1 MNKKGKG
8 QDCLEDPPG
17 KQGASFWPGHV
28 GRFAHLGDSNAV
40 SCEDLLASDEDESE
54 TMADSG
60 QPNPA
65 YQEGQA
71 QAEGGAAVGESS
83 APRQRHPSLQD
94 QMNKVLTPVEK
105 FPLLPSA
112 SPVPTRSSRVKQQHV
127 DEEDYQAHRNVH
139 LHVHHP
145 LKTHIH
151 RRYSSPNINNKGLPI
166 EKDAPKHKKHAKRPR
181 VERPQEVETPHDVDT
196 ITIEVEEQS
205 EDIEEK
211 TEEKTEPPDVKKAL
225 VRTDSYEAAVRGF
238 PGLEA
243 ASDESL
249 TSMLC
254 KEPRSVSEPTSR
266 RESIKAP
273 SKVSSKESVQETV
286 SSEGPRSDDVLE
298 EKAPQESPKVLI
310 KPTSAEEPVE
320 EPETLISVTSEAK
333 ASPEVEPK
341 SSKESAKN
349 SGTAKAALAKVL
361 ARKDSLRDSDSEADP
376 SVRPSPSQVALLRG
390 DISRDSS
397 SKELKSILKNSSSF
411 KTRKDSQKSL
421 DEGDSVAAGDA
432 GDTDV
437 TGPQKKAT
445 FTIGGDLDED
455 EETVLDLVK
464 TADEDAKN
472 EEVEDKLDEMPYF
485 REINKDS
492 FKKKTHRHHHSHH
505 HGHHHHH
512 HHHHKKVPTPMDRLR
527 IGSMTKMDAEI
538 YHKMPT
544 EHEEARQ
551 LLTPDL
557 NEMISHRFEDVPGK
571 RRHRIKKPNVSSMV
585 YIGKQSKPQRSISVE
600 AKKALDRS
608 PHEVFV
614 ELDTLHQEQ
623 EELVWCESAR
633 WIKFEEDVQQGAERW
648 GKPHV
653 SSLSFHSL
661 LELRKGLE
669 QGSVLLDLNETEL
682 PNIMHHVVEN
692 MIITDQVRP
701 EDRGDIMRALL
712 LKHSHL
718 YQKKRHKVIPY
729 NFSSGSLLGFLGHR
743 EDSMASTSQ
752 FPSGPPS
759 ATSLDA
765 METGL
770 KVNLPDNNNQFS
782 VPVPMTPP
790 LHKSPTAKSTLS
802 SKSTQ
807 MDIKA
812 KVPILKKIPEDAE
825 ATTVL
830 VGAVDFLDKPTMAFV
845 RLARGVE
852 IGTLTAVPLPVRF
865 LFVLLGPTSGATD
878 YNDIGRSISTL
889 MANDTFHE
897 MAYRADDR
905 SDLLRGINE
914 FLADSIVLPPGD
926 FDRRL
931 LEPIARLQRKRL
943 RRRRQKMQDET
954 EGLLKKT
961 VSQEPEDDPLRR
973 TGKYFG
979 GLKRDIQRRF
989 PYYVSDF
996 VDGLNFQCLMAFFF
1010 IFFTCVTPVI
1020 TFGGL
1025 LSDKTHN
1032 HIGVSEMI
1040 IATAISGGLFSLLA
1054 GQPIIIIAATGP
1066 FLVYDQSLY
1075 EFCES
1080 NKIEFM
1086 TWRLW
1091 IGLWILVICVI
1102 TVAFEAGVFV
1112 RYVTRFT
1119 EEVFAFL
1126 ISFIF
1131 IYEVFKFLSK
1141 VYTKNPLCSD
1151 CYYYDETLGP
1161 PIFNR
1166 NGTLWVN
1173 TTYAP
1178 IDALN
1183 GTLLGNN
1190 TPIDAFLN
1198 SEANNSRRMPM
1209 PAGFGESV
1217 AYADPDG
1224 YEAKEIKNQPNTA
1237 LMSTILCFGT
1247 FFVAYF
1253 LRKFKNSKF
1262 LSRGTRRGL
1271 GDFGLL
1277 IAIVV
1282 MVCIDFFFQDVYT
1295 QKLEVPDGFTP
1306 TDPKLRTWLINPMG
1320 KDKTIQTWAIFAA
1333 VIPAFLVFILLF
1345 IEIQITEMIINKKE
1359 NNLKKG
1365 SGYHLDLLLICG
1377 TVAISGFF
1385 GLPWMCAATVRSVSH
1400 FESLT
1405 VYSKTHAPGE
1415 KPKLLSVK
1423 EQRLTNLLVHVM
1435 MGITMTLQPVL
1446 RRIPLAVLFGVFLYL
1461 GITSL
1466 AATQIFERIGL
1477 MFMPPKHHPS
1487 SVRYVRKV
1495 KTRKIH
1501 IFTVIQL
1508 VFITFLWIV
1517 KSTQAAL
1524 AFPFLLILLIPFRNH
1539 VMKKFYTETEMEA
1552 LDNPTSRVDPDREDD
1567 DFDT

>member
-1 MNKKGKG
+1 MNQYQQRLLAGVNKSAAGVRSTCKQAGLKSSADVALCSWKFGTAPSTYGKM
-8 QDCLEDPPG
+8 DSLRPTPDFVPRFPG
-17 KQGASFWPGHV
+17 WVRQKAQW
-28 GRFAHLGDSNAV
+28 FAHLGNSEAV
-40 SCEDLLASDEDESE
+40 SCEDLLASDEEIDI
-54 TMADSG
+54 MADPG
-60 QPNPA
+60 QPNPG
-65 YQEGQA
+65 YQEGQV
-71 QAEGGAAVGESS
+71 QAEVGGAMAETSISSSS

-94 QMNKVLTPVEK
+94 QMNKVMNPVEK
-105 FPLLPSA
+105 FPLLPTT
-112 SPVPTRSSRVKQQHV
+112 SPLPSRSSPRVKQLHV
-127 DEEDYQAHRNVH
+127 DEDDYQGPPFPLPIIRDCPTPSPRPTRRFDWDSPETHRNVH

-151 RRYSSPNINNKGLPI
+151 RRYSSPSFGKDFPPKGISIPE
-166 EKDAPKHKKHAKRPR
+166 EKDSPKPTKEPKRPR
-181 VERPQEVETPHDVDT
+181 VEPPQEEETPRDVT
-196 ITIEVEEQS
+196 TVMVEVES
-205 EDIEEK
+205 EDAEED
-211 TEEKTEPPDVKKAL
+211 TEEKVVPPEDRKASI

-238 PGLEA
+238 PDVVVEA
-243 ASDESL
+243 ASVESL
-249 TSMLC
+249 TTKLC
-254 KEPRSVSEPTSR
+254 KEQSVEPASPAQSH
-266 RESIKAP
+266 EAP
-273 SKVSSKESVQETV
+273 PSYHECVQEIP
-286 SSEGPRSDDVLE
+286 EGSRSADLE
-298 EKAPQESPKVLI
+298 ERPPKAS
-310 KPTSAEEPVE
+310 TSAEEP
-320 EPETLISVTSEAK
+320 ETKAPPK
-333 ASPEVEPK
+333 AS
-341 SSKESAKN
+341 SSKESLKS
-349 SGTAKAALAKVL
+349 SGSAKAALAKVL
-361 ARKDSLRDSDSEADP
+361 ARKDSGRESDSDAD
-376 SVRPSPSQVALLRG
+376 SKVRPSPSQVALLRG
-390 DISRDSS
+390 DISRENS
-397 SKELKSILKNSSSF
+397 SKELKSILKNSSAL
-411 KTRKDSQKSL
+411 KNREGSQKSL
-421 DEGDSVAAGDA
+421 DGADSVAAGDT
-432 GDTDV
+432 GDTDA

-445 FTIGGDLDED
+445 FIIGGDMEED
-455 EETVLDLVK
+455 EETPTVFDLVK
-464 TADEDAKN
+464 TADAEAQAS
-472 EEVEDKLDEMPYF
+472 EAQ
-485 REINKDS
+485 
-492 FKKKTHRHHHSHH
+492 
-505 HGHHHHH
+505 
-512 HHHHKKVPTPMDRLR
+512 DRIKLR
-527 IGSMTKMDAEI
+527 IGSMTKMDVEI

-544 EHEEARQ
+544 EHEEAQQ

-557 NEMISHRFEDVPGK
+557 NEMISHRLEDVPGR

-585 YIGKQSKPQRSISVE
+585 YIGKQSKPQKKISVE
-600 AKKALDRS
+600 AKKTWDKS

-614 ELDTLHQEQ
+614 ELDTLHASGEGEQ
-623 EELVWCESAR
+623 QELVWCESAR

-743 EDSMASTSQ
+743 EDSMASASQ
-752 FPSGPPS
+752 YSAGCPS
-759 ATSLDA
+759 ATSLDT
-765 METGL
+765 MEAGL

-782 VPVPMTPP
+782 VPVPITPP
-790 LHKSPTAKSTLS
+790 PIHKSPTAKSTLS
-802 SKSTQ
+802 TKSTQ

-830 VGAVDFLDKPTMAFV
+830 VGAVDFLEKPTMAFV
-845 RLARGVE
+845 RLARGAE

-865 LFVLLGPTSGATD
+865 LFVLLGPSSGVTD
-878 YNDIGRSISTL
+878 YNEIGRSISTL
-889 MANDTFHE
+889 MANETFHE

-914 FLADSIVLPPGD
+914 FLGDSIVLPPGD

-943 RRRRQKMQDET
+943 RKRKKMLEET
-954 EGLLKKT
+954 DGLLKK
-961 VSQEPEDDPLRR
+961 SHSHEPEDDPLKR
-973 TGKYFG
+973 TGECFG

-1080 NKIEFM
+1080 NGIEFM

-1091 IGLWILVICVI
+1091 IGLWILVICII
-1102 TVAFEAGVFV
+1102 TVAFEGGVFV

-1151 CYYYDETLGP
+1151 CYYYDSVGAP
-1161 PIFNR
+1161 AYNR
-1166 NGTLWVN
+1166 NGSLLVN
-1173 TTYAP
+1173 TTYP
-1178 IDALN
+1178 
-1183 GTLLGNN
+1183 TLDGYIN
-1190 TPIDAFLN
+1190 PR
-1198 SEANNSRRMPM
+1198 ANDSRRMPM
-1209 PAGFGESV
+1209 PAGFPV
-1217 AYADPDG
+1217 VPAALDPVYPAYTDPDG

-1262 LSRGTRRGL
+1262 LSRGARRGL

-1306 TDPKLRTWLINPMG
+1306 TDPKLRSWIINPMG
-1320 KDKTIQTWAIFAA
+1320 RDKTIQVWAIFAA
-1333 VIPAFLVFILLF
+1333 VIPAFLVYILLF

-1423 EQRLTNLLVHVM
+1423 EQRLTNLLVHIM

-1466 AATQIFERIGL
+1466 TATQIFDRIGL

-1508 VFITFLWIV
+1508 VFITLLWIIV
-1517 KSTQAAL
+1517 NTLPQVQS
-1524 AFPFLLILLIPFRNH
+1524 
-1539 VMKKFYTETEMEA
+1539 
-1552 LDNPTSRVDPDREDD
+1552 
-1567 DFDT
+1567 

>member
-1 MNKKGKG
+1 MEPLRLTLDFVPRFPRFVRQKA
-8 QDCLEDPPG
+8 Q
-17 KQGASFWPGHV
+17 W
-28 GRFAHLGDSNAV
+28 FAHLGNSHAV
-40 SCEDLLASDEDESE
+40 SCEDLLASDDKDE

-60 QPNPA
+60 QPNPG

-71 QAEGGAAVGESS
+71 QAEGGGAAGGESSS

-105 FPLLPSA
+105 FHLPSV
-112 SPVPTRSSRVKQQHV
+112 SPIPTHSSRVKQLHV
-127 DEEDYQAHRNVH
+127 DEDDYQAHRNVH

-151 RRYSSPNINNKGLPI
+151 RRYSSPSIEDTDVSKPRKGSKRHRKEKP
-166 EKDAPKHKKHAKRPR
+166 KDAKKPCD
-181 VERPQEVETPHDVDT
+181 VEMVMIDVDNG
-196 ITIEVEEQS
+196 S
-205 EDIEEK
+205 EDVKEKEEEK
-211 TEEKTEPPDVKKAL
+211 AETSDSTKASI

-238 PGLEA
+238 PDLGATAE
-243 ASDESL
+243 SEESL
-249 TSMLC
+249 TSKLC
-254 KEPRSVSEPTSR
+254 KEPSNA
-266 RESIKAP
+266 SIKAP
-273 SKVSSKESVQETV
+273 SKTSSKESIQDTA
-286 SSEGPRSDDVLE
+286 SSEVSGSDALQ
-298 EKAPQESPKVLI
+298 EKTPGES
-310 KPTSAEEPVE
+310 VE
-320 EPETLISVTSEAK
+320 EPETVTSAITEAR
-333 ASPEVEPK
+333 ASPEPS
-341 SSKESAKN
+341 SSKESAT
-349 SGTAKAALAKVL
+349 SLGSAKAALAKVL
-361 ARKDSLRDSDSEADP
+361 ARKDSGRESNSDADP
-376 SVRPSPSQVALLRG
+376 NVRPSPSQVALLRG
-390 DISRDSS
+390 DISRENS

-411 KTRKDSQKSL
+411 KTREDSQKSL
-421 DEGDSVAAGDA
+421 VDGADAVAAGDNT
-432 GDTDV
+432 GDVDV
-437 TGPQKKAT
+437 TASQKKAT
-445 FTIGGDLDED
+445 FIIGGDVEED
-455 EETVLDLVK
+455 DHEEAVFTLVT
-464 TADEDAKN
+464 TAEEDAKN
-472 EEVEDKLDEMPYF
+472 SEADDRLNEMPHF
-485 REINKDS
+485 REGEKDAYKRKS
-492 FKKKTHRHHHSHH
+492 HRHHHGHHHSHH

-544 EHEEARQ
+544 EQEEAQ
-551 LLTPDL
+551 KLLTPDL
-557 NEMISHRFEDVPGK
+557 NEMISHRLEDVPGR

-585 YIGKQSKPQRSISVE
+585 YIGKQSKPQKKISVQ
-600 AKKALDRS
+600 AKKSLDRS

-614 ELDTLHQEQ
+614 ELDTLHATGE
-623 EELVWCESAR
+623 EGELVWNESAR

-752 FPSGPPS
+752 YSGGCPS

-765 METGL
+765 MEAGL
-770 KVNLPDNNNQFS
+770 KVALPDNNNQFT
-782 VPVPMTPP
+782 VPVAVTPT

-802 SKSTQ
+802 TKSTQ

-889 MANDTFHE
+889 MANETFHE

-914 FLADSIVLPPGD
+914 FLGDSIVLPPGD

-943 RRRRQKMQDET
+943 RRRRQKLQDED
-954 EGLLKKT
+954 GVLKKS
-961 VSQEPEDDPLRR
+961 VSHEPEDDPLRR
-973 TGKYFG
+973 TGECFG

-1080 NKIEFM
+1080 NGIEFM

-1091 IGLWILVICVI
+1091 IGLWILVICII
-1102 TVAFEAGVFV
+1102 TVAFEGGVFV

-1151 CYYYDETLGP
+1151 CYYYDESIGP
-1161 PIFNR
+1161 PVFNR
-1166 NGTLWVN
+1166 NGSLLVN
-1173 TTYAP
+1173 TTIP
-1178 IDALN
+1178 SIESLM
-1183 GTLLGNN
+1183 
-1190 TPIDAFLN
+1190 N
-1198 SEANNSRRMPM
+1198 SQSNNSRRMPM
-1209 PAGFGESV
+1209 PAAVGP
-1217 AYADPDG
+1217 AYLNPYADPDG
-1224 YEAKEIKNQPNTA
+1224 YEAKETKNQPNTA

-1247 FFVAYF
+1247 FFIAYF

-1262 LSRGTRRGL
+1262 LSRGARRGL

-1277 IAIVV
+1277 ISIVV

-1306 TDPKLRTWLINPMG
+1306 TDPKLRGWIINPMG
-1320 KDKTIQTWAIFAA
+1320 KDKTIQVWAIFAA
-1333 VIPAFLVFILLF
+1333 VIPAFLVYILLF

-1423 EQRLTNLLVHVM
+1423 EQRLTNLLVHIM

-1508 VFITFLWIV
+1508 VFITLLWIV

-1552 LDNPTSRVDPDREDD
+1552 LDAESDGDD
-1567 DFDT
+1567 DDEDVDAYDTARLPF

>member
-1 MNKKGKG
+1 MKIMSSEREPLLNGEVMNCPKN
-8 QDCLEDPPG
+8 CL
-17 KQGASFWPGHV
+17 H
-28 GRFAHLGDSNAV
+28 HL
-40 SCEDLLASDEDESE
+40 L
-54 TMADSG
+54 
-60 QPNPA
+60 
-65 YQEGQA
+65 A
-71 QAEGGAAVGESS
+71 QAEGDGAVGESSS

-105 FPLLPSA
+105 FPLLPSI
-112 SPVPTRSSRVKQQHV
+112 SPMPTHSSRVKQLHV
-127 DEEDYQAHRNVH
+127 DEDDYQAHRNVH

-151 RRYSSPNINNKGLPI
+151 RRYSSPSISKDLSQKRLSLPEDTDVPKPRKGSKRHRKDKP
-166 EKDAPKHKKHAKRPR
+166 KDAKKPR
-181 VERPQEVETPHDVDT
+181 DVEKVAIDVEDR
-196 ITIEVEEQS
+196 S
-205 EDIEEK
+205 EDDKVEKEEK
-211 TEEKTEPPDVKKAL
+211 AETSDSTKASL
-225 VRTDSYEAAVRGF
+225 VRKDSYEAAVRGF
-238 PGLEA
+238 TDLGA
-243 ASDESL
+243 TDASDESL
-249 TSMLC
+249 TSKLC
-254 KEPRSVSEPTSR
+254 KEPSNA
-266 RESIKAP
+266 SIKAL
-273 SKVSSKESVQETV
+273 SKTSSKESTQDT
-286 SSEGPRSDDVLE
+286 
-298 EKAPQESPKVLI
+298 A
-310 KPTSAEEPVE
+310 SAEVLGSDALQEKTNGESVE
-320 EPETLISVTSEAK
+320 EPETVTSATTEAR
-333 ASPEVEPK
+333 ASPEPS
-341 SSKESAKN
+341 SSKGSETSLES
-349 SGTAKAALAKVL
+349 AKAALAKVL
-361 ARKDSLRDSDSEADP
+361 ARKDSAKESKSDADET
-376 SVRPSPSQVALLRG
+376 VRPSPSQVALLRG
-390 DISRDSS
+390 DISRENS

-411 KTRKDSQKSL
+411 KTREDSQKSL
-421 DEGDSVAAGDA
+421 VDGADAVAAGDT
-432 GDTDV
+432 GDVDV
-437 TGPQKKAT
+437 TASQKKAT
-445 FTIGGDLDED
+445 FIIGGDVEEED
-455 EETVLDLVK
+455 HEETVFNLVT
-464 TADEDAKN
+464 TAEDDAKN
-472 EEVEDKLDEMPYF
+472 AEADDRLNEMPHF
-485 REINKDS
+485 REGDKDAYKRKS
-492 FKKKTHRHHHSHH
+492 HRHHHGHHHSHH

-512 HHHHKKVPTPMDRLR
+512 HHHHKKIPTPMDRLR
-527 IGSMTKMDAEI
+527 IGSMTKTDAEI

-544 EHEEARQ
+544 EQEEAQ
-551 LLTPDL
+551 KLLTPDL
-557 NEMISHRFEDVPGK
+557 NEMISHRLEDVPGR

-585 YIGKQSKPQRSISVE
+585 YIGKQSKPQKKISME
-600 AKKALDRS
+600 AKKSLDRS

-614 ELDTLHQEQ
+614 ELDTLHATGDEG
-623 EELVWCESAR
+623 ELVWNESAR

-752 FPSGPPS
+752 YGGCPS
-759 ATSLDA
+759 ATSLDT
-765 METGL
+765 MEAGL
-770 KVNLPDNNNQFS
+770 KVGKQFT
-782 VPVPMTPP
+782 VPVPTTPT
-790 LHKSPTAKSTLS
+790 KSPTAKSTLS
-802 SKSTQ
+802 TKSTQ
-807 MDIKA
+807 MDIKS
-812 KVPILKKIPEDAE
+812 KVPILKKISVDAE

-830 VGAVDFLDKPTMAFV
+830 VGAVDFLEKPTMAFV

-889 MANDTFHE
+889 MANEVFHE
-897 MAYRADDR
+897 VAYRADDR

-914 FLADSIVLPPGD
+914 FLGDSIVLPPGD

-943 RRRRQKMQDET
+943 RRRRQKLQDE
-954 EGLLKKT
+954 EGVLKKS
-961 VSQEPEDDPLRR
+961 VSNEPEDDPLRR
-973 TGKYFG
+973 TGECFG

-996 VDGLNFQCLMAFFF
+996 VDGLNFQCLMAFFS

-1080 NKIEFM
+1080 NGIEFM
-1086 TWRLW
+1086 TRRLW
-1091 IGLWILVICVI
+1091 IGLWILVICII
-1102 TVAFEAGVFV
+1102 TVAFEGGVFV

-1141 VYTKNPLCSD
+1141 VYPNL
-1151 CYYYDETLGP
+1151 
-1161 PIFNR
+1161 
-1166 NGTLWVN
+1166 
-1173 TTYAP
+1173 
-1178 IDALN
+1178 
-1183 GTLLGNN
+1183 
-1190 TPIDAFLN
+1190 
-1198 SEANNSRRMPM
+1198 
-1209 PAGFGESV
+1209 
-1217 AYADPDG
+1217 YADPDG
-1224 YEAKEIKNQPNTA
+1224 YEAKETITA

-1247 FFVAYF
+1247 FFIAYF

-1262 LSRGTRRGL
+1262 LSRRARRGL

-1277 IAIVV
+1277 ISIVV
-1282 MVCIDFFFQDVYT
+1282 MVCIDLFFQDDYT
-1295 QKLEVPDGFTP
+1295 EKLEVPNGFTP
-1306 TDPKLRTWLINPMG
+1306 TNTTLRGWIINPMG
-1320 KDKTIQTWAIFAA
+1320 KDKTIQVWANFAA
-1333 VIPAFLVFILLF
+1333 VIPAFLVYILLF

-1423 EQRLTNLLVHVM
+1423 EQRLTNLLVHIM
-1435 MGITMTLQPVL
+1435 MGITVTLQPVL

-1477 MFMPPKHHPS
+1477 IFMPPKHHPS

-1508 VFITFLWIV
+1508 VFITLLWIV

-1552 LDNPTSRVDPDREDD
+1552 LDAESDGEDD
-1567 DFDT
+1567 DEDVDAYDTARLPF